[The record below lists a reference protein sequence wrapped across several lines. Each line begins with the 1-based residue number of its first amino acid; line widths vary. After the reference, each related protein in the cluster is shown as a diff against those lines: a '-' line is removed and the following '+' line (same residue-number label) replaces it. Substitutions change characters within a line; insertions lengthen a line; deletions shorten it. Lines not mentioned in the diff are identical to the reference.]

1 MRPLFAVL
9 FMIAAMPAIAQ
20 EDIPAPVKFGDYEIT
35 FARGEDE
42 EIAVSYNGQEIYR
55 NYFVAFEQIAKVED
69 KDVAILSGGDGGNA
83 CSPATLLLTVP
94 DNSPDAKIE
103 IVGEDCGAPQPAVN
117 ANEILFVPYLVPGA
131 KELVQSWAPSTG
143 LVTVGELSFV
153 PKAGSTWANFDVTT
167 LDTPYALLANAD
179 IYAATQ
185 ALTGDKFDEL
195 VLLLSVSGTPEL
207 VDGKYVSAFGCQP
220 HACGVANGFLGL
232 DLEKKAVFA
241 STRYSDQQETLWPAD
256 LNTWPEPL
264 QKAYEA
270 SKAP

>member
-1 MRPLFAVL
+1 MRLSLPALFL
-9 FMIAAMPAIAQ
+9 MMAMPAVAQ
-20 EDIPAPVKFGDYEIT
+20 EDIPAPVKFGDAEIT

-55 NYFVAFEQIAKVED
+55 NYYVAFDRIAKVED

-83 CSPATLLLTVP
+83 CSPATLIVTVP
-94 DNSPDAKIE
+94 DNSPDAKVE

-131 KELVQSWAPSTG
+131 KALVQSWAPSTG
-143 LVTVGELSFV
+143 LVTVGEMSFL
-153 PKAGSTWANFDVTT
+153 PKAGSNWASLDVKA
-167 LDTPYALLANAD
+167 LDTPHALLANAD

-185 ALTGDKFDEL
+185 ALTRDKFDEL

-207 VDGKYVSAFGCQP
+207 IDGKYISAFGCQP
-220 HACGVANGFLGL
+220 HACGAANGFLGL
-232 DLEKKAVFA
+232 DLEKKTVFA
-241 STRYSDQQETLWPAD
+241 STRYSDQPETLWPAD
-256 LNTWPEPL
+256 LKTWPLPL

-270 SKAP
+270 SKAE

>member
-1 MRPLFAVL
+1 M
-9 FMIAAMPAIAQ
+9 
-20 EDIPAPVKFGDYEIT
+20 E
-35 FARGEDE
+35 
-42 EIAVSYNGQEIYR
+42 N
-55 NYFVAFEQIAKVED
+55 

-103 IVGEDCGAPQPAVN
+103 IVGEDCGARNLPSMPMKSCCSLSCAGRKR
-117 ANEILFVPYLVPGA
+117 AGA
-131 KELVQSWAPSTG
+131 KLGAIDRAGYGKS
-143 LVTVGELSFV
+143 ELSFV

-167 LDTPYALLANAD
+167 LDTPHALLANAD

-207 VDGKYVSAFGCQP
+207 IDGKYVSAFGCQP

-232 DLEKKAVFA
+232 DLEKKAVFP
-241 STRYSDQQETLWPAD
+241 STRYSARPETLWPAD